1 MSRQIY
7 YKKPLKAEDYKKIAH
22 FLKQGKTIL
31 YPTETVYGLGA
42 KAFLKTT
49 EKKIKFLKQ
58 RPESKPFI
66 VLVKDLKMLEK
77 YAFLSPKIKDFLKK
91 WPSKTSIIL
100 FSKKLNQKVAF
111 RISSHIFVK
120 NLFDYIDFPIISTS
134 ANISGKKPCL
144 SINEA
149 KKQFQEKFKKIDII
163 IDWQRLKPSK
173 PSKIIDLTIFPFKTV
188 RK

>member
-1 MSRQIY
+1 MSSQIY
-7 YKKPLKAEDYKKIAH
+7 YKRPLNKKNYEKIANL
-22 FLKQGKTIL
+22 LKERKIIL

-66 VLVKDLKMLEK
+66 VLVKNLKMLEK
-77 YAFLSPKIKDFLKK
+77 YAFLSPKIKNFLKK

-100 FSKKLNQKVAF
+100 FSKKTNKKVAF

-120 NLFDYIDFPIISTS
+120 NLFNHIDFPIISTS
-134 ANISGKKPCL
+134 ANISGKKSCL
-144 SINEA
+144 SVNEA
-149 KKQFQEKFKKIDII
+149 KKQFQEKFKKIDIVV
-163 IDWQRLKPSK
+163 DWQKLKPSK
-173 PSKIIDLTIFPFKTV
+173 PSKIIDLTVFPFKII